1 MLIDFWEGD
10 IFNNGNISETPV
22 SSVEQNI
29 MGKVR
34 TDSVKRI
41 SNKILRNFPNR
52 FTKDFDENKKILAQD
67 VKIEVKSKR
76 LRNRI
81 VGYMTH
87 LVKIRED
94 DSIVVTE

>member
-1 MLIDFWEGD
+1 MEL
-10 IFNNGNISETPV
+10 NV
-22 SSVEQNI
+22 

-41 SNKILRNFPNR
+41 SNKILRNFPDR
-52 FTKDFDENKKILAQD
+52 FTKDFDENKKILSQD
-67 VKIEVKSKR
+67 IKIDVKSKR

-81 VGYMTH
+81 VGYVTH

-94 DSIVVTE
+94 DSIVVTEE